1 MAKALKPLIIV
12 VLVLS
17 LVSLIL
23 GIQLFAKREALRG
36 RADKSAAAFANI
48 ASRLHFADLDAAKL
62 ASYEE
67 MDGELNK
74 LATAA
79 DNVYEDLQNKIADL
93 DTRTTERDQAR
104 DDLASTRKQLETK
117 ENEVLQLSQ
126 KMELKDRELDE
137 ARGKNEQLEEEKQGL
152 QAQINDLNDKMAQTE
167 DANRDL
173 KDQIVTLEQTLHQI
187 EGQLG
192 DTAVLGVPKGLSG
205 KILVVNKEWN
215 FVILDLGS
223 EDELA
228 ANAEMLV
235 HRNDKLV
242 GKIKISAVSKTISIG
257 EILNDWEQ
265 SALKEGDFVVY

>member
-23 GIQLFAKREALRG
+23 GIQLFSKREALKG
-36 RADKSAAAFANI
+36 RADKSAEAFAAI
-48 ASRLHFADLDAAKL
+48 AQKLHFADFDAARL
-62 ASYEE
+62 ANYSE

-79 DNVYEDLQNKIADL
+79 DNTYEELQNRIADL
-93 DTRTTERDQAR
+93 EARTAERDQAR
-104 DDLASTRKQLETK
+104 TDLASTRKQLEQK
-117 ENEVLQLSQ
+117 EEEVTTLSQ
-126 KMELKDRELDE
+126 KMEVKDRELDE

-152 QAQINDLNDKMAQTE
+152 QAQINDLNDKIAQAE
-167 DANRDL
+167 DNNRDL
-173 KDQIVTLEQTLHQI
+173 QDQIVTLEQTLQQI

-192 DTAVLGVPKGLSG
+192 DTAALGIPKGLSG
-205 KILVVNKEWN
+205 KILVANRDWN

-223 EDELA
+223 EDKLA
-228 ANAEMLV
+228 PNAEMLV

-242 GKIKISAVSKTISIG
+242 GKIKISAVSKTLSIG
-257 EILNDWEQ
+257 EIVNDWEQ
-265 SALKEGDFVVY
+265 TSLKEGDLVVY